1 VSELQITDI
10 LRKEGDLKSRF
21 ILPLI
26 FLLLV
31 HFLGLAA
38 CSSTRSTTHT
48 LPQLLPLASDIK
60 TYTIAVM
67 PFTNLSGQ
75 KEYDWLSIGIGEVLT
90 TKLGSLSCFRMVERI
105 KISEALKEIELG
117 QTGLIDEATAPKVG
131 KMIGAEKLVIGSFQI
146 SEQNIRIDARL
157 LDVETGR
164 VRVFAGA
171 NGELEKIFEVQDR
184 ISTSFLAALN
194 IPLSDEEK
202 TLMAAKPTTSM
213 EAFKFYSQAEDIYTP
228 EGRAL
233 DDDQRI
239 ALLNQST
246 QIDPGFTMAYL
257 GLGYIYAVNKQD
269 YRQAAV
275 NYNTVVTLQP
285 HNPAPRIWLTRVYLN
300 EGNLSASQQ
309 EQKKIHELKRRF
321 TPPNVQGA
329 PQHGR
334 IYQKP
339 QGNAPAAPQR
349 PLFPTVKGQKPLYSI
364 VQSQKPLP
372 TTIQGLQRPRAS
384 FFQHRPTFF
393 QKIRSYISGPRTIGW
408 RSIGGKGG
416 IGGRR

>member
-1 VSELQITDI
+1 M
-10 LRKEGDLKSRF
+10 KSRY
-21 ILPLI
+21 I
-26 FLLLV
+26 LLLIV
-31 HFLGLAA
+31 LLLLQCLGLAA
-38 CSSTRSTTHT
+38 CSSTRSSTRT
-48 LPQLLPLASDIK
+48 LPQLLPPASDTK
-60 TYTIAVM
+60 TFTIAVM

-90 TKLGSLSCFRMVERI
+90 TKLGNLSCLRLIERI
-105 KISEALKEIELG
+105 RISEALKEIELG
-117 QTGLIDEATAPKVG
+117 QTGLIDEADAPKAG

-171 NGELEKIFEVQDR
+171 NGELEKIFDVQDR
-184 ISTSFLAALN
+184 IATSFLAALN
-194 IPLSDEEK
+194 VPLADEEK

-213 EAFKFYSQAEDIYTP
+213 EAFKLYSQAADIYTP

-233 DDDQRI
+233 DDDQRV

-246 QIDPGFTMAYL
+246 QIDPTFAMAYA

-269 YRQAAV
+269 YKQAVV
-275 NYNTVVTLQP
+275 NYNRVVTLQP

-309 EQKKIHELKRRF
+309 EQKKIDELKRRF
-321 TPPNVQGA
+321 TPPNAQGL
-329 PQHGR
+329 QQGR

-339 QGNAPAAPQR
+339 QGNAHAIQQNPPSLAFQ
-349 PLFPTVKGQKPLYSI
+349 GQKPLYSI
-364 VQSQKPLP
+364 VQSQNPLP

-384 FFQHRPTFF
+384 FSQHRPTFF
-393 QKIRSYISGPRTIGW
+393 QKLRSYISGPRSIGW

-416 IGGRR
+416 RGGRR

>member
-1 VSELQITDI
+1 M
-10 LRKEGDLKSRF
+10 KSRY

-31 HFLGLAA
+31 NFLGLAA
-38 CSSTRSTTHT
+38 CSSTRSSTRT
-48 LPQLLPLASDIK
+48 LPQPLPPASDTK
-60 TYTIAVM
+60 TFTIAVM

-90 TKLGSLSCFRMVERI
+90 TKLGNLSCFRMVERI

-117 QTGLIDEATAPKVG
+117 QTGLIDEADAPKVG

-171 NGELEKIFEVQDR
+171 NGELDKIFEVQDR
-184 ISTSFLAALN
+184 IAVSFLAALN
-194 IPLSDEEK
+194 VPLADEEK

-213 EAFKFYSQAEDIYTP
+213 EAFRLYSQAADIYTP

-233 DDDQRI
+233 EDDQRV

-246 QIDPGFTMAYL
+246 QIDPTFAMAYA
-257 GLGYIYAVNKQD
+257 GLGYIYAVNRQD
-269 YRQAAV
+269 YKQAVV
-275 NYNTVVTLQP
+275 NYNKVVTLQP
-285 HNPAPRIWLTRVYLN
+285 HNPAPRIWLTRMYLK
-300 EGNLSASQQ
+300 EGNISASQQ
-309 EQKKIHELKRRF
+309 EQKKIDELKRRF
-321 TPPNVQGA
+321 TTPNAQGVQE
-329 PQHGR
+329 GR

-339 QGNAPAAPQR
+339 QGNASAAQQKPMS
-349 PLFPTVKGQKPLYSI
+349 PTFQGQKPFFFSA

-372 TTIQGLQRPRAS
+372 TTIQGPQRPRTS
-384 FFQHRPTFF
+384 FSQHRPTFF
-393 QKIRSYISGPRTIGW
+393 QKLRSYISGPR
-408 RSIGGKGG
+408 SIGGKGG
-416 IGGRR
+416 RGGRR